1 MVSFGHSMKT
11 AVRKWLVEECMKT
24 MGKESRMP
32 YAIITD
38 LVKENEDKF
47 IALNVNIYNLGSHS
61 VPKGAAALC
70 ISGFTVA
77 PPTTNIFLRKV
88 FLIVNLK
95 IFYLQYEVSGDKF
108 CVQTGTGIELTP

>member
-1 MVSFGHSMKT
+1 MLMYPD
-11 AVRKWLVEECMKT
+11 WLKGECHLFPR
-24 MGKESRMP
+24 ESQFLHLM
-32 YAIITD
+32 ICFCGE
-38 LVKENEDKF
+38 LKENEDKF
-47 IALNVNIYNLGSHS
+47 IALNVNIYNLGSHFA
-61 VPKGAAALC
+61 PKDAAALC